1 MKNKYKII
9 LNYIKDLSIEIP
21 NPETLII
28 ARENIPNYIM
38 HVDITPKALKN
49 KMIEVATKLTY
60 KDKNEKNNKSNFE
73 IVYASVITILDE
85 KIKKD
90 ELEKL
95 ILCDLQ
101 IEIYPRLES
110 IFLNI
115 MKDSGFPNIKFSKK
129 IDFKE
134 LYNKSLN

>member
-1 MKNKYKII
+1 MKSKYKIL

-21 NPETLII
+21 NPKTLII
-28 ARENIPNYIM
+28 ARENIPKYIM

-60 KDKNEKNNKSNFE
+60 KDKVENNNKSNFE
-73 IVYASVITILDE
+73 IVYATVIKILDD
-85 KIKKD
+85 KIKKE
-90 ELEKL
+90 ELERL
-95 ILCDLQ
+95 ILCELQ
-101 IEIYPRLES
+101 IEIYPRLER

-115 MKDSGFPNIKFSKK
+115 MKDAGFPNIKFSKK